1 MTVQPQPASDSPL
14 APAGPL
20 TPGDLLDRA
29 FRLYRSRL
37 GLFLLTGAVLFIPLA
52 LLSGFFLEPLFA
64 GYMLPFEVLPQE
76 PAGTEFDPLVPLSGL
91 FGDFAA
97 VILLVLLLAAAG
109 AVVYLSLT
117 AQAVATLRGGPLPLI
132 AGLRRGANRFLPYV
146 GMAVVQFAAI
156 AAVAVVVLAPL
167 VLVGI
172 ALLAV
177 GSVDASGAPLEGA
190 RAGEGGIFAAVGIAG
205 LAVCGYGL
213 AFLLVLTPIVYLS
226 ARWFVAPA
234 VLVVEGA
241 GPIEALRRSWRLS
254 RDNVL
259 RMVGYLVALYILE
272 MIFMAVPLAALQFAI
287 VLMMPPPAASALMM
301 SLPTISSSLISVI
314 FLPFFVAAVVL
325 LYYDLRIRGNGYA
338 LNP

>member
-14 APAGPL
+14 EPTGPL

-52 LLSGFFLEPLFA
+52 LVSGFFLDRFFASYMQTLEALVREPPRTELD
-64 GYMLPFEVLPQE
+64 PFS
-76 PAGTEFDPLVPLSGL
+76 FFSGL
-91 FGDFAA
+91 SGDFANM
-97 VILLVLLLAAAG
+97 ILVSLLLAAAG
-109 AVVYLSLT
+109 AIVYLSLT

-132 AGLRRGANRFLPYV
+132 AGLRRGVNRLLPYV
-146 GMAVVQFAAI
+146 GMVVVQLAAI
-156 AAVAVVVLAPL
+156 AAAAAVVLAPL
-167 VLVGI
+167 LLVGI
-172 ALLAV
+172 ALLGFWV
-177 GSVDASGAPLEGA
+177 PFA
-190 RAGEGGIFAAVGIAG
+190 RAGEGGIPAALGIAG

-213 AFLLVLTPIVYLS
+213 ACLLVLTPIVYLS

-234 VLVVEGA
+234 VLVVERA
-241 GPIEALRRSWRLS
+241 GPIDALRRSWRLS

-259 RMVGYLVALYILE
+259 RMVGYLVALNILE
-272 MIFMAVPLAALQFAI
+272 MIFMAVPLAALQYSAM
-287 VLMMPPPAASALMM
+287 LMTSSAGLML
-301 SLPTISSSLISVI
+301 SLSTISSSLITVVA
-314 FLPFFVAAVVL
+314 LPFFVAALVL

>member
-29 FRLYRSRL
+29 FRLYRARL

-52 LLSGFFLEPLFA
+52 LLSGFFLERFFA
-64 GYMLPFEVLPQE
+64 GYMQTLEALMRE
-76 PAGTEFDPLVPLSGL
+76 PPRTEFAPFSFFSGL
-91 FGDFAA
+91 SGDFANI
-97 VILLVLLLAAAG
+97 ILVSLLLAAAG
-109 AVVYLSLT
+109 AIVYLSLA
-117 AQAVATLRGGPLPLI
+117 AQAVATLRGSPLPLI
-132 AGLRRGANRFLPYV
+132 AGLRRGLNRLLPYV
-146 GMAVVQFAAI
+146 GMVVLQLAAI
-156 AAVAVVVLAPL
+156 AAAAVVVLAPL
-167 VLVGI
+167 LLLGI
-172 ALLAV
+172 ALLAF
-177 GSVDASGAPLEGA
+177 GAPFA
-190 RAGEGGIFAAVGIAG
+190 RAGEVGIPAALGIAG

-234 VLVVEGA
+234 VLVVERA

-272 MIFMAVPLAALQFAI
+272 MIFMAVPLAALQYSAM
-287 VLMMPPPAASALMM
+287 LMTSSTGLML
-301 SLPTISSSLISVI
+301 SLSTIYSSLITVVA
-314 FLPFFVAAVVL
+314 LPFFVAALVL

-338 LNP
+338 PAP

>member
-14 APAGPL
+14 APTGPL

-52 LLSGFFLEPLFA
+52 LVSGFFLDRFFASYMQTLEALVREPPRTELD
-64 GYMLPFEVLPQE
+64 PFS
-76 PAGTEFDPLVPLSGL
+76 FFSGL
-91 FGDFAA
+91 SGDFANM
-97 VILLVLLLAAAG
+97 ILVSLLLAAAG
-109 AVVYLSLT
+109 AIVYLSLT

-132 AGLRRGANRFLPYV
+132 AGLRRGANRLLPYV
-146 GMAVVQFAAI
+146 GMVVVQLAAI
-156 AAVAVVVLAPL
+156 AAAAAVVLAPL
-167 VLVGI
+167 LLVGI
-172 ALLAV
+172 ALLGFWV
-177 GSVDASGAPLEGA
+177 PFA
-190 RAGEGGIFAAVGIAG
+190 RAGEGGIPAALGIAG

-234 VLVVEGA
+234 VLVVERA
-241 GPIEALRRSWRLS
+241 GPIDALRRSWRLS

-259 RMVGYLVALYILE
+259 RMVGYLVALNILE
-272 MIFMAVPLAALQFAI
+272 MVFMAVPLAALQYSTM
-287 VLMMPPPAASALMM
+287 LMTSSTGLML
-301 SLPTISSSLISVI
+301 SLSTISSSLITVVA
-314 FLPFFVAAVVL
+314 LPFFVAALVL

-338 LNP
+338 PNP